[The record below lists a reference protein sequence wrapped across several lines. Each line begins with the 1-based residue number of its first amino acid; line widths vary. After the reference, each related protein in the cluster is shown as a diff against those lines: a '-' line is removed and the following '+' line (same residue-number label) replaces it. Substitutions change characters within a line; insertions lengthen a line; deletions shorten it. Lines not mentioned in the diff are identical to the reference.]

1 MKKLFRYFVKAILMR
16 QLFRFFINGLLII
29 APIAITVF
37 IVVGIIDWLDSLFDL
52 GIPGLGIL
60 LMVVLLTVIGYIG
73 SSFFVKPFFEVMER
87 IVHKVPLVSI
97 IYSSIKDLF
106 DAFVGDNQKFNQ
118 PVLVKM
124 AEDSDNHKLGFVTQ
138 EVLQTINIE
147 DKVAVYFPHS
157 YNFSGELFLV
167 PKRNV
172 TYLDLP
178 SSEVMKFIVSGGVS
192 RL

>member
-1 MKKLFRYFVKAILMR
+1 MKTLFRYFL
-16 QLFRFFINGLLII
+16 NGLLII

-60 LMVVLLTVIGYIG
+60 LMVVLLTVVGFIG
-73 SSFFVKPFFEVMER
+73 SSFFVKPFFVVMER
-87 IVHKVPLVSI
+87 LVHKVPLVSI

-106 DAFVGDNQKFNQ
+106 DAFVGDNQKFNK
-118 PVLVKM
+118 PVMVKM
-124 AEDSDNHKLGFVTQ
+124 AEDGENYKLGFVTQ
-138 EVLQTINIE
+138 EMLLQLNVE

-167 PKRNV
+167 PRRNV

-192 RL
+192 KL

>member
-1 MKKLFRYFVKAILMR
+1 MRILFRYFL
-16 QLFRFFINGLLII
+16 NGLLII

-37 IVVGIIDWLDSLFDL
+37 IVVGIIDWLNSIFDL

-60 LMVVLLTVIGYIG
+60 LMMVLLTIVGFIG
-73 SSFFVKPFFEVMER
+73 SSFFVKPFFVAVETL
-87 IVHKVPLVSI
+87 VHKVPIISI

-106 DAFVGDNQKFNQ
+106 DAFVGDNQKFNR
-118 PVLVKM
+118 PVMVKM
-124 AEDSDNHKLGFVTQ
+124 SEDSDNHKLGFVTQ
-138 EVLQTINIE
+138 DTLLQLNVE

-167 PKRNV
+167 PRRNV
-172 TYLDLP
+172 TYLNLP

-192 RL
+192 KL

>member
-1 MKKLFRYFVKAILMR
+1 MNRLPRFLNVFFTRNLFRYFL
-16 QLFRFFINGLLII
+16 NGLLII

-37 IVVGIIDWLDSLFDL
+37 IVVGIIDWLNSLFDL

-60 LMVVLLTVIGYIG
+60 MMVVLLTLVGYIG
-73 SSFFVKPFFEVMER
+73 SSFFVKPFFVVTER
-87 IVHKVPLVSI
+87 FLHKVPLVSI

-124 AEDSDNHKLGFVTQ
+124 AEDSENFKLGFLTQ
-138 EVLQTINIE
+138 DTLASINIE

-167 PKRNV
+167 PRRNV
-172 TYLDLP
+172 TFLDVP

-192 RL
+192 KL

>member
-1 MKKLFRYFVKAILMR
+1 MKNLFRYFL
-16 QLFRFFINGLLII
+16 NGLLII

-37 IVVGIIDWLDSLFDL
+37 IVVGIIDWMDSLFDL

-60 LMVVLLTVIGYIG
+60 LMVVLLTIVGFIG
-73 SSFFVKPFFEVMER
+73 SSFFVKPFLVIMER
-87 IVHKVPLVSI
+87 LLHKVPLVSI

-106 DAFVGDNQKFNQ
+106 DAFVGDNQKFNK

-124 AEDSDNHKLGFVTQ
+124 TEDSENYKMGFVTQ
-138 EVLQTINIE
+138 EELLQLNVE

-167 PKRNV
+167 PMRNV

-192 RL
+192 KL

>member
-1 MKKLFRYFVKAILMR
+1 MKTLVRYFL
-16 QLFRFFINGLLII
+16 NGLLII

-37 IVVGIIDWLDSLFDL
+37 IVVAIIDWLNDLFDL

-60 LMVVLLTVIGYIG
+60 LMVLLLTLVGFIG
-73 SSFFVKPFFEVMER
+73 SSFFVKPFFVIMER
-87 IVHKVPLVSI
+87 VLHKVPLVSI

-106 DAFVGDNQKFNQ
+106 DAFVGDNQKFNK
-118 PVLVKM
+118 PVMVKM
-124 AEDSDNHKLGFVTQ
+124 TEESDNYKLGFVTQ
-138 EVLQTINIE
+138 DTLHSLNIE

-172 TYLDLP
+172 TYLNLP

-192 RL
+192 KL